1 MRRVLVACAV
11 VLVVGCGGGGGKV
24 KHSDAAATD
33 DGNGNADLASDTSG
47 SAGGGGAADA
57 ASADVASAARSD
69 GGAGAGAAT
78 STDADGAAAPETGDV
93 PGADAREAGADVRE
107 AGADAADV
115 GSEATA
121 DAHVDDATAD
131 GDAAEAPAPKLV
143 TVAFTGA
150 VETVAGTPLGFDSTA
165 RLAAVSGSFTYDL
178 RLLDDE
184 PTDPLRGKYQR
195 AGTTAFTMTVKGHT
209 ITGSGKAI
217 VETENLDPDTFR
229 FLDGPQGDA
238 VVRTMQVDGVAAP
251 ALVLFIA
258 ITDSSGAMLTSDALP
273 DPFPMINIAD
283 RDGGF
288 NISHTFSLTD
298 GGGTLLMQLATLV
311 SQ

>member
-24 KHSDAAATD
+24 KHPDAAAND
-33 DGNGNADLASDTSG
+33 DGSNVDQA
-47 SAGGGGAADA
+47 AGGADAAAGDGASEAGVDGAAGAADVA
-57 ASADVASAARSD
+57 A
-69 GGAGAGAAT
+69 
-78 STDADGAAAPETGDV
+78 STDADGAAGAET
-93 PGADAREAGADVRE
+93 GADALDGVADV
-107 AGADAADV
+107 A
-115 GSEATA
+115 SEATT
-121 DAHVDDATAD
+121 DGGSETTTDGDATAD

-229 FLDGPQGDA
+229 FLDGPQGDT
-238 VVRTMQVDGVAAP
+238 VVRTMQVDAVDAP
-251 ALVLFIA
+251 ALVLSIA
-258 ITDSSGAMLTSDALP
+258 ITDTSGAMLTSDALP
-273 DPFPMINIAD
+273 DPFPTINIAD
-283 RDGGF
+283 ADGGF
-288 NISHTFSLTD
+288 NISHTFSLKD
-298 GGGTLLMQLATLV
+298 GGGTLLMQLTTLV